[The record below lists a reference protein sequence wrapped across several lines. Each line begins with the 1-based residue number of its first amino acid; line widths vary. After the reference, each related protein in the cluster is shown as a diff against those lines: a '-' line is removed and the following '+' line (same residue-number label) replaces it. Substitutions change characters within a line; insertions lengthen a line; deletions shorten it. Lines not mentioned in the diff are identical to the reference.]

1 MIKTLHRS
9 SKCHSRCSNRA
20 LLRESALCCSG
31 RSVQSGSKPKTVKNH
46 KNASA
51 SSICGLSGGRHCSA
65 NPDLQ
70 PAVVPNAGAVAM
82 VTWQDHV
89 YNKGC
94 IWEQLWRKKVS
105 SSERFHQSSEEGV
118 LKERKLS
125 RSQSV
130 CSPANFTHIH
140 PYFIVPLRSQ
150 TDQVMKKQTVGSCGE
165 LILKEEESTCLIKG
179 PGKPHRCSDFS
190 WLIRPAPRLTLS
202 GDLLVINWNVT
213 KLSALKIIIQANI

>member
-1 MIKTLHRS
+1 MIKTLHTS

-31 RSVQSGSKPKTVKNH
+31 RSAQSGSKPKTVNNH
-46 KNASA
+46 RNASA
-51 SSICGLSGGRHCSA
+51 SSIYGLSGGRHCSA

-70 PAVVPNAGAVAM
+70 PAVVPNAGAVTM
-82 VTWQDHV
+82 VTWQAPCVQQRV
-89 YNKGC
+89 YLRTAL
-94 IWEQLWRKKVS
+94 EKKVS

-150 TDQVMKKQTVGSCGE
+150 TDQMKKKQTVGSCGE

-179 PGKPHRCSDFS
+179 PAKPHRCSDFS
-190 WLIRPAPRLTLS
+190 WLIRPAHRLTLS

>member
-1 MIKTLHRS
+1 MHQLQAFAVCQVAGIAQQTLIYSQLLFQMLELSPWWHDRTMCTTKGVSES
-9 SKCHSRCSNRA
+9 SFG
-20 LLRESALCCSG
+20 E
-31 RSVQSGSKPKTVKNH
+31 
-46 KNASA
+46 
-51 SSICGLSGGRHCSA
+51 
-65 NPDLQ
+65 
-70 PAVVPNAGAVAM
+70 
-82 VTWQDHV
+82 
-89 YNKGC
+89 
-94 IWEQLWRKKVS
+94 KKVS

>member
-1 MIKTLHRS
+1 MHQLQAFAVCQVACIAQQTLIYS
-9 SKCHSRCSNRA
+9 Q
-20 LLRESALCCSG
+20 LLFRMLE
-31 RSVQSGSKPKTVKNH
+31 
-46 KNASA
+46 
-51 SSICGLSGGRHCSA
+51 LSPWWRDRH
-65 NPDLQ
+65 
-70 PAVVPNAGAVAM
+70 
-82 VTWQDHV
+82 HV

-179 PGKPHRCSDFS
+179 PGKPHRLSRAFPG
-190 WLIRPAPRLTLS
+190 WLDLRPGWRWV
-202 GDLLVINWNVT
+202 GIYW
-213 KLSALKIIIQANI
+213 